1 MMRSYIG
8 DIEEIQAHF
17 DTLMSLTTTPRT
29 RYTVNI
35 PPFFWRPASVV
46 LETSRTARSTTSA
59 HLVTF
64 SLQAEN
70 HLATFPPPYP
80 SFQVLHKSTIVHIA
94 SSQKDSGCPGV
105 EVEVGIPATER
116 DKGDRELETADCA
129 VLSRRGFMFAQWKP
143 CPDLPPQPC

>member
-17 DTLMSLTTTPRT
+17 DTLMSLTVTTPPCT

-46 LETSRTARSTTSA
+46 LQKLVEHVDGARSTTSA

-116 DKGDRELETADCA
+116 DKGDRELETVCCP
-129 VLSRRGFMFAQWKP
+129 VEKRFHVCTMETLS
-143 CPDLPPQPC
+143 